1 MENKKIIIGVTE
13 QSYSVI
19 CYKIDARVELVACKI
34 YDKKEF
40 TKKTLK
46 RFLEEQN
53 VHQID
58 TQVILGPQLYRILM
72 VDRPN
77 IKDEELTQAAKWLA
91 KDLIKDN
98 LEDVVVDAF
107 PTVERVSKTN
117 KLYMVIANKNYL
129 QDLYDLCF
137 MAGAHLTALTIAE
150 IGFLRL
156 VPSSAQANV
165 IVYSPEESDVRVL
178 IVYNGEIDFIRNIKI
193 KNALTQ
199 DNNLRCEELALEL
212 HRSIDFY
219 ATQFGDAVKEILY
232 VPCEFFS
239 EDYVNLLR
247 KKMTI
252 DIAILYD
259 NNFSNLLGD
268 SRWNKHVMAF
278 GLIPNIIT
286 ENKNDAK
293 N

>member
-1 MENKKIIIGVTE
+1 MENKKLIIGVTE
-13 QSYSVI
+13 QSVSVI
-19 CYKIDARVELVACKI
+19 CYKVNTRVELLACQI
-34 YDKKEF
+34 YAQKEF
-40 TKKTLK
+40 TKKLLQ
-46 RFLEEQN
+46 RFLEEHDA
-53 VHQID
+53 HQID

-91 KDLIKDN
+91 KDLITDN

-117 KLYMVIANKNYL
+117 KLYMVIANKSYL
-129 QDLYDLCF
+129 QSLYELCF
-137 MAGAHLTALTIAE
+137 MAGAHLTTLTIAE
-150 IGFLRL
+150 IGFLQL
-156 VPSSAQANV
+156 VPDSSQVNV
-165 IVYSPEESDVRVL
+165 IVYSPEENEVRVL

-193 KNALTQ
+193 KNTLIQ
-199 DNNLRCEELALEL
+199 ENNLRCEELALEL
-212 HRSIDFY
+212 NRSIDFY

-239 EDYVNLLR
+239 EDYVNLL
-247 KKMTI
+247 KNKMTI
-252 DIAILYD
+252 DVAVLYD
-259 NNFSNLLGD
+259 NNFSKFLGD
-268 SRWNKHVMAF
+268 SRWDKHIMAF

>member
-1 MENKKIIIGVTE
+1 MENKKLIIGVTE

-19 CYKIDARVELVACKI
+19 CYKVKARIELLACAI
-34 YDKKEF
+34 YDKKLF

-46 RFLEEQN
+46 QFLKEQDLY
-53 VHQID
+53 QID

-72 VDRPN
+72 IDRPN

-91 KDLIKDN
+91 KDLINDN

-117 KLYMVIANKNYL
+117 KLYMVIANKKYL
-129 QDLYDLCF
+129 QSLYDMCF

-150 IGFLRL
+150 IGFLQL
-156 VPSSAQANV
+156 IPFCDQANV
-165 IVYSPEESDVRVL
+165 IVYSPEENNVRVL

-193 KNALTQ
+193 KTTLTQ
-199 DNNLRCEELALEL
+199 ENNLRCEELALEIN
-212 HRSIDFY
+212 RSIDFY

-239 EDYVNLLR
+239 EEYINLLR
-247 KKMTI
+247 KRMTI
-252 DIAILYD
+252 DVAVLYD
-259 NNFSNLLGD
+259 NNFSKLLGD
-268 SRWNKHVMAF
+268 SRWNKHIMAF

-286 ENKNDAK
+286 ENENDAK